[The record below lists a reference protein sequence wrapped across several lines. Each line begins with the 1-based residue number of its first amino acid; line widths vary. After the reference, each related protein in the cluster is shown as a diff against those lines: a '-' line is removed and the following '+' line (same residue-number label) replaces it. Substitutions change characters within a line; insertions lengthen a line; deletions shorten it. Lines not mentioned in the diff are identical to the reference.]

1 MHLTKSPHNLD
12 GSEYKIA
19 MSLAT
24 GCLLFII
31 HGSITAHSFII
42 HEGSFQLVKRGG
54 FGPLESHA
62 WKHLKNVAE
71 LQVLKTCTTINS
83 CGTGFAP

>member
-1 MHLTKSPHNLD
+1 MKSSNPKADRKERSYPNLLLMHLSKSPHNLD

-19 MSLAT
+19 MSFAT

-62 WKHLKNVAE
+62 
-71 LQVLKTCTTINS
+71 
-83 CGTGFAP
+83 